1 MLQPAKVGS
10 FQKEDCRLMGLI
22 SKAIDKVVD
31 PLPIWAKGILGL
43 LMVIGFIYG
52 IVHEGFWFLLK
63 VLFAPDF

>member
-1 MLQPAKVGS
+1 
-10 FQKEDCRLMGLI
+10 MGLI